1 MTEGLRILIIDDD
14 EVDRLM
20 VKRAL
25 QTAHTGI
32 LVDEADTGSKGLNQ
46 AQAGGY
52 DCIFL
57 DYCLPGDSG
66 LAVLTAIRSAG
77 VKTPVVILTGQG
89 DEQLA
94 VDSMKAGATD
104 YLIKGKLNA
113 ESLSQCLRA
122 AIRIGRAEAMIEYL
136 SYYDTST
143 GLPNRLL
150 LIDRLVMALS
160 AAERSHGR
168 LALIFIGVDRF
179 KLVNDT
185 LGHSLGDKLI
195 RHVANRLTVC
205 LGDQAVVTRVGG
217 DVFGILLSDLAD
229 SKAAA
234 TIAERMIADIRQ
246 PVDLN
251 GYVWHTS
258 ASIGIAVSP
267 DDGQDAD
274 MLFKNA
280 ESAMYRAK
288 EQGGSVYQ
296 FYTSSMNERVLERI
310 LLENNLRQALGKNEL
325 VVYYQPLIDGRTGR
339 TAGVEALVRWQHPER
354 GLVPPMDFI
363 PLAEETGLIVPIGE
377 WVLKTACAQN
387 KAWQDAGYPP
397 VVVSVNLSGRQFR
410 QPDFIGRVSQV
421 LAETGLESSYLE
433 LELTESIALEDV
445 DYTIAIL
452 KELRGMGINIAID
465 DFGTGYSSLSYLK
478 RFPITTL
485 KVDRIFVQDAT
496 RDAQDAAIISAIIV
510 LAHNLN
516 LKVIAEGVETAEQWS
531 FLRERC
537 CNMMQGF
544 LFSRP
549 LPASQ
554 VIAMIDRNW

>member
-1 MTEGLRILIIDDD
+1 MAEELRILIIDDD
-14 EVDRLM
+14 EVDRIM
-20 VKRAL
+20 VRRAL
-25 QTAHTGI
+25 IAAHTAI
-32 LVDEADTGSKGLNQ
+32 YVDEADTGNKGLNQ

-57 DYCLPGDSG
+57 DHCLPGDNG
-66 LAVLTAIRSAG
+66 LAVLSAIRAAG
-77 VKTPVVILTGQG
+77 IKTPVVILTGQG

-104 YLIKGKLNA
+104 YLIKGKLTA

-136 SYYDTST
+136 SYYDTAT

-150 LIDRLVMALS
+150 LIDRLVMALA
-160 AAERSHGR
+160 AAERSRGQMG
-168 LALIFIGVDRF
+168 LLFLGVDRF

-185 LGHSLGDKLI
+185 LGHNLGDKLI
-195 RHVANRLTVC
+195 RHVANRLGVC

-217 DVFGILLSDLAD
+217 DVFGILLSDLSD

-234 TIAERMIADIRQ
+234 TIAERLIAEIRQ
-246 PVDLN
+246 PIELN

-267 DDGQDAD
+267 DDGLDANL
-274 MLFKNA
+274 LFKNA
-280 ESAMYRAK
+280 ETAMYRAK

-296 FYTSSMNERVLERI
+296 FYTRSMNEKVLERI
-310 LLENNLRQALGKNEL
+310 LLENSLRQALGKQEL
-325 VVYYQPLIDGRTGR
+325 VVYYQPLVDGQTGR
-339 TAGVEALVRWQHPER
+339 TAGVEALLRWQHPER
-354 GLVPPMDFI
+354 GLVPPGDFI

-377 WVLKTACAQN
+377 WVLRTACAQN
-387 KAWQDAGYPP
+387 KAWQDAGLPP
-397 VVVSVNLSGRQFR
+397 MTVSVNLSGRQFH
-410 QPDFIGRVSQV
+410 QPDFIGQINRV
-421 LAETGLESSYLE
+421 LAETGLAPDYLE
-433 LELTESIALEDV
+433 LEITESIALADV

-452 KELRGMGINIAID
+452 KELRLMGINIAID

-485 KVDRIFVQDAT
+485 KVDRIFVQDAA
-496 RDAQDAAIISAIIV
+496 RDAQDAAIISAIII

-516 LKVIAEGVETAEQWS
+516 LKVVAEGVETADQMV

-537 CNMMQGF
+537 CNIMQGY

-549 LPASQ
+549 LPAVQ
-554 VIAMIDRNW
+554 VTALIDRSW